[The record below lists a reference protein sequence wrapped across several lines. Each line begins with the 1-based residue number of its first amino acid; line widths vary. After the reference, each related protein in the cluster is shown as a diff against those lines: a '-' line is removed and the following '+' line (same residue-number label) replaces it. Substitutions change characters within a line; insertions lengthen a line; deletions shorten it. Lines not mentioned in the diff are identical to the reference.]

1 MKRSAFLAG
10 ISTATVATLT
20 PRIAIAQVPVIDA
33 TNAYYQG
40 QHLLQENVS
49 NKIALQN
56 DLQALQLVYG
66 MIFDHQSALQLIW
79 PAIADN
85 LNTITQRWGNVS
97 LLNQAGQDIVSV
109 LASRYP
115 TQIDTNGMLRS
126 VMGSLQRDGINQV
139 GQWLQVI
146 KADHDLTKKELDR
159 ATTNS
164 KLASLAQSAQDQ
176 ARAQTEVLSAGVSI
190 AGAQSSGI
198 DLLNTQM
205 AEVLNQMGITAAAQ
219 ANSAQ
224 SSDVMVFGMS
234 GTGSY
239 HSENVH
245 VTSPAQLQQV
255 TGEILSVPVLQPA
268 ARAAFQKRTRP

>member
-20 PRIAIAQVPVIDA
+20 PRIAVAQVPVIDA
-33 TNAYYQG
+33 TNAYYQA